1 MKGAANCALLAIA
14 LDTVAG
20 HGMLTKPQPRQSVW
34 RDPSMAGYTDSGSIH
49 RQYQPVATLNGMM
62 TRKLSPAAGTICFPE
77 PRDWDCM
84 PPRC

>member
-34 RDPSMAGYTDSGSIH
+34 RDPMMAGYTDSGSIH

-62 TRKLSPAAGTICFPE
+62 TRKLRPATNAIRCPK
-77 PRDWDCM
+77 PRDSVRVQ
-84 PPRC
+84 PL